1 VLVFG
6 SEHVYL
12 EQMAV
17 SASFEYRL
25 SRRWTLSAAAG
36 GVLGGRLD
44 TNAGSTAMGGGG
56 VGSLA
61 ASFIALEQGKYW
73 PFIMLSG
80 SASVSAVQAQPTT
93 WVGVDARLGVA
104 VGYTILQRVTPYLT
118 GRVYGGP
125 VLWRGEVGTDL
136 FHWQAGLGVV
146 VGLPWG
152 LDLSA
157 EVVPFGEKR
166 ITAGVGVSF

>member
-1 VLVFG
+1 MLVFG
-6 SEHVYL
+6 GEHVSL

-17 SASFEYRL
+17 SASFDYRL
-25 SRRWTLSAAAG
+25 SRRWTLSAAGG

-44 TNAGSTAMGGGG
+44 TAAGPVVMGGGG

-61 ASFIALEQGKYW
+61 ASFIALEQGTYW
-73 PFIMLSG
+73 PFIMLSA

-104 VGYTILQRVTPYLT
+104 VGYTFFQRLTPYLT

-125 VLWRGEVGTDL
+125 ALWRGEVGTDL

-152 LDLSA
+152 LDLSV
-157 EVVPFGEKR
+157 EVVPLGEKR
-166 ITAGVGVSF
+166 LTAGLGVSF